1 MDIQGR
7 ITFIPM
13 SYCVPCIARDS
24 DKCVC
29 VCVCVCVFVCLLVNP
44 LCQMVHNSAGS

>member
-24 DKCVC
+24 DNFVC
-29 VCVCVCVFVCLLVNP
+29 LCVCLLVNP